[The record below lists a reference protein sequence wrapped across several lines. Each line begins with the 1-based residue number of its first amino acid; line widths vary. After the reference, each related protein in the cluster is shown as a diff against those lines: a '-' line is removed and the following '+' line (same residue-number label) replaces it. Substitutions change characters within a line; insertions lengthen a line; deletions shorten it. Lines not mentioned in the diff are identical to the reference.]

1 MKTTWRVTLRSHGK
15 AHGKSDDFLQS
26 QNTHCF
32 SAVLAR
38 CDGDLNA
45 IRELN
50 LCKDLQQDLKVLES
64 RRDVFLANRWAEAQR
79 DGSLQ

>member
-1 MKTTWRVTLRSHGK
+1 MGRHMGSQMTSCK
-15 AHGKSDDFLQS
+15 AKIPTAS
-26 QNTHCF
+26 
-32 SAVLAR
+32 VLAR

-64 RRDVFLANRWAEAQR
+64 RRDVFLANGWAEAQR

>member
-1 MKTTWRVTLRSHGK
+1 MGRHMGSQMTACKAKTPTVS
-15 AHGKSDDFLQS
+15 
-26 QNTHCF
+26 
-32 SAVLAR
+32 VLAR

-64 RRDVFLANRWAEAQR
+64 RRNVFLANGWAEAQR

>member
-1 MKTTWRVTLRSHGK
+1 MGSQMTSCKAKTPTAS
-15 AHGKSDDFLQS
+15 
-26 QNTHCF
+26 
-32 SAVLAR
+32 VLAR

-45 IRELN
+45 IRKLN